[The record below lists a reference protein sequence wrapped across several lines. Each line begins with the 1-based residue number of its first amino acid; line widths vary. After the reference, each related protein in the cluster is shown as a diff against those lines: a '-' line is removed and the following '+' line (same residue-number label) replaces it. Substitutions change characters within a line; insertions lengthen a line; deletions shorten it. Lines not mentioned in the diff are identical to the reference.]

1 MERPMSYY
9 AALCEA
15 MNLCAEA
22 PNSIFLGQGVGVHG
36 TSMSTSFDV
45 IASEKRI
52 EMPVCEDLQMG
63 MATGMALSGLL
74 PICIFPRWNFMICAA
89 NQLVNHLDRL
99 SLYSDGGYKP
109 KVIIRVAVPS
119 VDPFYPG
126 PQHDDD
132 FTQAFRLM
140 CRTIKIVTL
149 RRTCEV
155 VQQYKNALKR
165 NGSTILVEFTEHYKD
180 ERRKEMQQ

>member
-1 MERPMSYY
+1 
-9 AALCEA
+9 
-15 MNLCAEA
+15 
-22 PNSIFLGQGVGVHG
+22 
-36 TSMSTSFDV
+36 
-45 IASEKRI
+45 
-52 EMPVCEDLQMG
+52 
-63 MATGMALSGLL
+63 
-74 PICIFPRWNFMICAA
+74 MICAA
-89 NQLVNHLDRL
+89 NQLLNHLDRL

>member
-1 MERPMSYY
+1 MSYY

-15 MNLCAEA
+15 MNLCAEE
-22 PNSIFLGQGVGVHG
+22 PNSVFLGQGVGVRG
-36 TSMSTSFDV
+36 TSMSTTFDGV
-45 IASEKRI
+45 PEHKKI

-63 MATGMALSGLL
+63 MATGMALVGYI

-89 NQLVNHLDRL
+89 NQLINHLDRL